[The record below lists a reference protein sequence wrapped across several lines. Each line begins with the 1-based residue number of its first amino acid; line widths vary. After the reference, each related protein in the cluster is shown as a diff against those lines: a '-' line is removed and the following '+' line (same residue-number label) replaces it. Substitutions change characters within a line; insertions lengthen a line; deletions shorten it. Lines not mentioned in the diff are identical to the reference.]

1 MGEKIQ
7 IGPGD
12 FEGLDVVGFRKT
24 SFSIVFENNQQV
36 YVFKKKKIPS
46 PKIGQMLKQC
56 KKFYFIHFFL
66 FHPWPWNAC

>member
-36 YVFKKKKIPS
+36 YVFKKKNPIS
-46 PKIGQMLKQC
+46 Q
-56 KKFYFIHFFL
+56 
-66 FHPWPWNAC
+66 NRSNVETV